1 MENVKE
7 RFLRYIKIDTQ
18 SEEGIDRFPSTEKQ
32 LDLARLL
39 KKELSEMGASDV
51 TLDENGYL
59 FATIPATSDKKV
71 PTVGFISHMDTAPAY
86 SGKGVSPKFAPD
98 YNGGELVL
106 DEEKGI
112 TMSPATFPSLLHYE
126 GKELIYTDGSTLLG
140 ADDKAG
146 VAEIMTFAEYL
157 LTHSE
162 IEHGEINIGFTPDEE
177 VGRGA
182 DFFDVARFGADVAYT
197 VDGGELGEIE
207 YENFNAAAGLVTV
220 HGASIHPGSAKGKM
234 KNAIL
239 IGAEFESLLPAFDKP
254 MYTEGY
260 EGFFHLDKI
269 EGDVEN
275 CRMEYI
281 IRDHDAKKFD
291 EKCRLFARAGAWLNE
306 KYGEGTLEMT
316 VTESYRNMREMVE
329 PHMYLIDIAKK
340 AMLNCG
346 AEPKIVAIRGGT
358 DGARLSYMGLPCPNL
373 STGGENFHGKYEFI
387 CTQSMETMVDVLVDI
402 AKQFVEIKK

>member
-7 RFLRYIKIDTQ
+7 RFLRYIRIDTQ
-18 SEEGIDRFPSTEKQ
+18 SCDGVDSFPSTEKQ

-39 KKELSEMGASDV
+39 EKELLEMGASDV
-51 TLDENGYL
+51 SLDENGYL
-59 FATIPATSDKKV
+59 FATIPATSNKKTPV
-71 PTVGFISHMDTAPAY
+71 VGFISHMDTAPAY
-86 SGKGVSPKFAPD
+86 SGKGVNPQFAENYD
-98 YNGGELVL
+98 GGELVL
-106 DEEKGI
+106 DAQKGI
-112 TMSPATFPSLLHYE
+112 TMSPAMFPSLLHYV
-126 GKELIYTDGSTLLG
+126 GRELIYTDGSTLLG

-146 VAEIMTFAEYL
+146 VAEIMTFAQYL
-157 LTHSE
+157 LTHPE
-162 IEHGEINIGFTPDEE
+162 IEHGEIKIGFTPDEE

-207 YENFNAAAGLVTV
+207 YENFNAAAGLVAV

-260 EGFFHLDKI
+260 EGFFHLDRI

-281 IRDHDAKKFD
+281 IRDHDAKKFE
-291 EKCRLFARAGAWLNE
+291 EKCRLFERAGAWLNE
-306 KYGEGTLEMT
+306 KYGEGTVDVT
-316 VTESYRNMREMVE
+316 VTESYRNMREKVE

-340 AMLNCG
+340 AMTNCG

-387 CTQSMETMVDVLVDI
+387 CTQSMETMVDVLTDI
-402 AKQFVEIKK
+402 AKQFTEVKN

>member
-18 SEEGIDRFPSTEKQ
+18 SCDGVDSFPSTEKQ

-39 KKELSEMGASDV
+39 EKELCEMGASDV

-59 FATIPATSDKKV
+59 FATIPATSDKKTPV
-71 PTVGFISHMDTAPAY
+71 VGFISHMDTAPAY
-86 SGKGVSPKFAPD
+86 SGKGVNPQFAENYD
-98 YNGGELVL
+98 GGELVL
-106 DEEKGI
+106 DAQKGI
-112 TMSPATFPSLLHYE
+112 TMSPAMFPSLLHYV
-126 GKELIYTDGSTLLG
+126 GRELIYTDGSTLLG

-146 VAEIMTFAEYL
+146 VAEIMTFAQYL
-157 LTHSE
+157 LTHPE
-162 IEHGEINIGFTPDEE
+162 IEHGEIKIGFTPDEE

-207 YENFNAAAGLVTV
+207 YENFNAAAGLVAV

-260 EGFFHLDKI
+260 EGFFHLDRI

-281 IRDHDAKKFD
+281 IRDHDAKKFE
-291 EKCRLFARAGAWLNE
+291 EKCRLFERAGAWLNE
-306 KYGEGTLEMT
+306 KYGAGTVDVT
-316 VTESYRNMREMVE
+316 VTESYRNMREKVE

-340 AMLNCG
+340 AMTNCG

-387 CTQSMETMVDVLVDI
+387 CTQSMETMVDVLTDI
-402 AKQFVEIKK
+402 AKQFAEIER

>member
-7 RFLRYIKIDTQ
+7 RFLRYIRIDTQ
-18 SEEGIDRFPSTEKQ
+18 SCDGVDRFPSTEKQ
-32 LDLARLL
+32 LDLAKLL
-39 KKELSEMGASDV
+39 EKELREMGASDV

-59 FATIPATSDKKV
+59 FATIPATSDKKTPV
-71 PTVGFISHMDTAPAY
+71 VGFISHMDTAPAY
-86 SGKGVSPKFAPD
+86 SGKGVNPQFAENYD
-98 YNGGELVL
+98 GGELVL
-106 DEEKGI
+106 DAQRGI
-112 TMSPATFPSLLHYE
+112 TMSPAMFPSLLHYV

-146 VAEIMTFAEYL
+146 VAEIMTFAQYL
-157 LTHSE
+157 LTHPE
-162 IEHGEINIGFTPDEE
+162 IEHGEIKIGFTPDEE

-239 IGAEFESLLPAFDKP
+239 IGTEFESLLPAFDKP

-260 EGFFHLDKI
+260 EGFFHLDRI

-281 IRDHDAKKFD
+281 IRDHDAKKFE
-291 EKCRLFARAGAWLNE
+291 EKCRLFERAGAWLNE
-306 KYGEGTLEMT
+306 KYGEGTVDVT
-316 VTESYRNMREMVE
+316 VTESYRNMREKVE

-340 AMLNCG
+340 AMTNCG

-358 DGARLSYMGLPCPNL
+358 AGARLSYMGLPCPHL

-387 CTQSMETMVDVLVDI
+387 CTQSMETMVDVLTDI
-402 AKQFVEIKK
+402 AKQFTEVKN

>member
-18 SEEGIDRFPSTEKQ
+18 SCDGVEQFPSTEKQ

-39 KKELSEMGASDV
+39 EKELTEIGASNV
-51 TLDENGYL
+51 TLDKNGYL
-59 FATIPATSDKKV
+59 FATIPANTDRKV

-86 SGKGVSPKFAPD
+86 SGKGVNPQIASNYD
-98 YNGGELVL
+98 GGELVL
-106 DEEKGI
+106 NAETGLK
-112 TMSPATFPSLLHYE
+112 MSPAMFPSLSHYK
-126 GKELIYTDGSTLLG
+126 GKELIYTDGNTLLG

-146 VAEIMTFAEYL
+146 IAEIMTAAEYL
-157 LTHSE
+157 LTHPE
-162 IEHGEINIGFTPDEE
+162 IKHGEIKIGFTPDEE

-182 DFFDVARFGADVAYT
+182 DFFDVERFGAQVAYT

-207 YENFNAAAGLVTV
+207 YENFNAAAGLVIV

-239 IGAEFESLLPAFDKP
+239 IGAEFESLLPVFDKP

-260 EGFFHLDKI
+260 EGFFHLDRI

-281 IRDHDAKKFD
+281 IRDHDAVKFD
-291 EKCRLFARAGAWLNE
+291 EKCRLFERAGAWLNE
-306 KYGEGTLEMT
+306 KYGDGTVEVK

-329 PHMYLIDIAKK
+329 PHMYLIAIAKK
-340 AMLNCG
+340 AMTNCG

-387 CTQSMETMVDVLVDI
+387 CTQSMESMVKVLTDI
-402 AKQFVEIKK
+402 ARQFGEI

>member
-7 RFLRYIKIDTQ
+7 RFLRYIRIDTQ
-18 SEEGIDRFPSTEKQ
+18 SCDGVDRFPSTEKQ
-32 LDLARLL
+32 LDLAKLL
-39 KKELSEMGASDV
+39 EKELLEMGASDV
-51 TLDENGYL
+51 SLDENGYL
-59 FATIPATSDKKV
+59 FATIPATSNKKTPV
-71 PTVGFISHMDTAPAY
+71 VGFISHMDTAPAY
-86 SGKGVSPKFAPD
+86 SGKGVNPQFAENYD
-98 YNGGELVL
+98 GGELVL
-106 DEEKGI
+106 DAQKGI
-112 TMSPATFPSLLHYE
+112 TMSPAMFPSLLHYV
-126 GKELIYTDGSTLLG
+126 GRELIYTDGSTLLG

-146 VAEIMTFAEYL
+146 VAEIMTFAQYL
-157 LTHSE
+157 LTHPE
-162 IEHGEINIGFTPDEE
+162 IEHGEIKIGFTPDEE

-207 YENFNAAAGLVTV
+207 YENFNAAAGLVAV

-260 EGFFHLDKI
+260 EGFFHLDRI

-281 IRDHDAKKFD
+281 IRDHDAKKFE
-291 EKCRLFARAGAWLNE
+291 EKCRLFERAGAWLNE
-306 KYGEGTLEMT
+306 KYGEGTVDVT
-316 VTESYRNMREMVE
+316 VTESYRNMREKVE

-340 AMLNCG
+340 AMTNCG

-387 CTQSMETMVDVLVDI
+387 CTQSMETMVDVLTDI
-402 AKQFVEIKK
+402 AKQFTEVKN

>member
-7 RFLRYIKIDTQ
+7 RFLRYIRIDTQ
-18 SEEGIDRFPSTEKQ
+18 SCDGVDRFPSTEKQ
-32 LDLARLL
+32 LDLAKLL
-39 KKELSEMGASDV
+39 EKELLEMGASDV
-51 TLDENGYL
+51 SLDENGYL
-59 FATIPATSDKKV
+59 FATIPATSNKKTPV
-71 PTVGFISHMDTAPAY
+71 VGFISHMDTAPAY
-86 SGKGVSPKFAPD
+86 SGKGVNPQFAENYD
-98 YNGGELVL
+98 GGELVL
-106 DEEKGI
+106 DAQKGI
-112 TMSPATFPSLLHYE
+112 TMSPAMFPSLLHYV

-146 VAEIMTFAEYL
+146 VAEIMTFAQYL
-157 LTHSE
+157 LTHPE
-162 IEHGEINIGFTPDEE
+162 IEHGEIKIGFTPDEE

-207 YENFNAAAGLVTV
+207 YENFNAAAGLVAV

-260 EGFFHLDKI
+260 EGFFHLDRI

-281 IRDHDAKKFD
+281 IRDHDAKKFE
-291 EKCRLFARAGAWLNE
+291 EKCRLFERAGAWLNE
-306 KYGEGTLEMT
+306 KYGAGTVDVT
-316 VTESYRNMREMVE
+316 VTESYRNMREKVE

-340 AMLNCG
+340 AMTNCG

-387 CTQSMETMVDVLVDI
+387 CTQSMETMVDVLTDI
-402 AKQFVEIKK
+402 AKQFTEVKN

>member
-7 RFLRYIKIDTQ
+7 RFLRYIRIDTQ
-18 SEEGIDRFPSTEKQ
+18 SCDGVDRFPSTEKQ
-32 LDLARLL
+32 LDLAKLL
-39 KKELSEMGASDV
+39 EKELLEMGASDV
-51 TLDENGYL
+51 SLDENGYL
-59 FATIPATSDKKV
+59 FATIPATSNKKTPV
-71 PTVGFISHMDTAPAY
+71 VGFISHMDTAPAY
-86 SGKGVSPKFAPD
+86 SGKGVNPQFAENYD
-98 YNGGELVL
+98 GGELVL
-106 DEEKGI
+106 DAQKGI
-112 TMSPATFPSLLHYE
+112 TMSPAMFPSLLHYV

-146 VAEIMTFAEYL
+146 VAEIMTFAQYL
-157 LTHSE
+157 LTHPE
-162 IEHGEINIGFTPDEE
+162 IEHGEIKIGFTPDEE

-207 YENFNAAAGLVTV
+207 YENFNAAAGLVAV
-220 HGASIHPGSAKGKM
+220 HGASIHPGSAKSKM

-260 EGFFHLDKI
+260 EGFFHLDRI

-281 IRDHDAKKFD
+281 IRDHDAKKFE
-291 EKCRLFARAGAWLNE
+291 EKCRLFERAGAWLNE
-306 KYGEGTLEMT
+306 KYGAGTVDVT
-316 VTESYRNMREMVE
+316 VTESYRNMREKVE

-340 AMLNCG
+340 AMTNCG
-346 AEPKIVAIRGGT
+346 AEPRIVAIRGGT

-387 CTQSMETMVDVLVDI
+387 CTQSMETMVDVLTDI
-402 AKQFVEIKK
+402 AKQFTEVKN

>member
-7 RFLRYIKIDTQ
+7 RFLRYIRIDTQ
-18 SEEGIDRFPSTEKQ
+18 SCDGVDRFPSTEKQ
-32 LDLARLL
+32 LDLAKLL
-39 KKELSEMGASDV
+39 EKELLEMGASDV
-51 TLDENGYL
+51 SLDENGYL
-59 FATIPATSDKKV
+59 FATIPATSNKKTPV
-71 PTVGFISHMDTAPAY
+71 VGFISHMDTAPAY
-86 SGKGVSPKFAPD
+86 SGKGVNPQFAENYD
-98 YNGGELVL
+98 GGELVL
-106 DEEKGI
+106 DAQKGI
-112 TMSPATFPSLLHYE
+112 TMSPAMFPSLLHYV
-126 GKELIYTDGSTLLG
+126 GRELIYTDGSTLLG

-146 VAEIMTFAEYL
+146 VAEIMTFAQYL
-157 LTHSE
+157 LTHPE
-162 IEHGEINIGFTPDEE
+162 IEHGEIKIGFTPDEE

-207 YENFNAAAGLVTV
+207 YENFNAAAGLVAV

-260 EGFFHLDKI
+260 EGFFHLDRI

-281 IRDHDAKKFD
+281 IRDHDAKKFE
-291 EKCRLFARAGAWLNE
+291 EKCRLFERAGAWLNE
-306 KYGEGTLEMT
+306 KYGEGTVDVT
-316 VTESYRNMREMVE
+316 VTESYRNMREKVE

-340 AMLNCG
+340 AMTNCG
-346 AEPKIVAIRGGT
+346 VEPKIVAIRGGT

-387 CTQSMETMVDVLVDI
+387 CTQSMETMVDVLTDI
-402 AKQFVEIKK
+402 AKQFTEVKN

>member
-18 SEEGIDRFPSTEKQ
+18 SCDGVEQFPSTEKQ

-39 KKELSEMGASDV
+39 ESELCAMGASDV
-51 TLDENGYL
+51 TLDKNGYL
-59 FATIPATSDKKV
+59 FATIPSNIDREV

-86 SGKGVSPKFAPD
+86 SGKGVNPQIASD
-98 YNGGELVL
+98 YDGGELVL
-106 DEEKGI
+106 NAETGI
-112 TMSPATFPSLLHYE
+112 KMSPAMFPSLSHYK

-146 VAEIMTFAEYL
+146 VAEIMTMAEYL
-157 LTHSE
+157 LTHPE
-162 IEHGEINIGFTPDEE
+162 IKHGEIKIGFTPDEE

-182 DFFDVARFGADVAYT
+182 DFFDVERFGARVAYT

-239 IGAEFESLLPAFDKP
+239 IGAEFEALLPAFDKP

-260 EGFFHLDKI
+260 EGFFHLDRI

-281 IRDHDAKKFD
+281 IRDHDAVKFE
-291 EKCRLFARAGAWLNE
+291 EKCRIFKRAGDWLNE
-306 KYGEGTLEMT
+306 KYGEGTVEVK

-340 AMLNCG
+340 AMTNCG

-387 CTQSMETMVDVLVDI
+387 CTQSMETMVEVLTDI
-402 AKQFVEIKK
+402 AKQFTEIGR

>member
-18 SEEGIDRFPSTEKQ
+18 SCDGVEQFPSTDKQ
-32 LDLARLL
+32 FDLARLL
-39 KKELSEMGASDV
+39 EKELCEMGASDV

-59 FATIPATSDKKV
+59 FATIPSNTDREV

-86 SGKGVSPKFAPD
+86 SGKGVKAQFAENYD
-98 YNGGELVL
+98 GGELVL
-106 DEEKGI
+106 NADTGI
-112 TMSPATFPSLLHYE
+112 KMSPVMFPSLSHYK

-146 VAEIMTFAEYL
+146 IAEIMTTAEYL
-157 LTHSE
+157 LTHPE
-162 IEHGEINIGFTPDEE
+162 IEHGEIKIGFTPDEE

-182 DFFDVARFGADVAYT
+182 DFFDVERFGAQVAYT

-260 EGFFHLDKI
+260 EGFFHLDRI

-281 IRDHDAKKFD
+281 IRDHDAVKFD
-291 EKCRLFARAGAWLNE
+291 EKCRLFERAGKWLNE
-306 KYGEGTLEMT
+306 KYGEGTVEVK

-340 AMLNCG
+340 AMTNCG
-346 AEPKIVAIRGGT
+346 AQPKIVAIRGGT

-373 STGGENFHGKYEFI
+373 STGGENFHGKYEFV
-387 CTQSMETMVDVLVDI
+387 CVESMETMVKVLTDI
-402 AKQFVEIKK
+402 AEQFGEM

>member
-18 SEEGIDRFPSTEKQ
+18 SCDGVEQFPSTEKQ

-39 KKELSEMGASDV
+39 ESELCAMGASDV
-51 TLDENGYL
+51 TLDKNGYL
-59 FATIPATSDKKV
+59 FATIPSNIDREV

-86 SGKGVSPKFAPD
+86 SGKGVNPQIAPNYD
-98 YNGGELVL
+98 GGELVL
-106 DEEKGI
+106 NAETGI
-112 TMSPATFPSLLHYE
+112 KMSPAMFPSLSHYK

-146 VAEIMTFAEYL
+146 VAEIMTMAEYL
-157 LTHSE
+157 LTHPE
-162 IEHGEINIGFTPDEE
+162 IKHGEIKIGFTPDEE

-182 DFFDVARFGADVAYT
+182 DFFDVERFGARVAYT

-239 IGAEFESLLPAFDKP
+239 IGAEFEALLPAFDKP

-260 EGFFHLDKI
+260 EGFFHLDRI

-281 IRDHDAKKFD
+281 IRDHDAVKFD
-291 EKCRLFARAGAWLNE
+291 EKCRLFERAGEWLNE
-306 KYGEGTLEMT
+306 KYGEGTVDVS

-329 PHMYLIDIAKK
+329 PHMYLIDVAKK
-340 AMLNCG
+340 AMSNCG

-387 CTQSMETMVDVLVDI
+387 CTQSMETMVEVLTDI
-402 AKQFVEIKK
+402 AKQFTEIGR

>member
-18 SEEGIDRFPSTEKQ
+18 SCDGVDSFPSTEKQ

-39 KKELSEMGASDV
+39 EKELREMGASDV

-59 FATIPATSDKKV
+59 FATIPATSNKKTPV
-71 PTVGFISHMDTAPAY
+71 VGFISHMDTAPAY
-86 SGKGVSPKFAPD
+86 SGKGVNPQFVENYD
-98 YNGGELVL
+98 GGELVL
-106 DEEKGI
+106 DAQKGI
-112 TMSPATFPSLLHYE
+112 TMSPAMFPSLLHYV

-146 VAEIMTFAEYL
+146 VAEIMTFAQYL
-157 LTHSE
+157 LTHPE
-162 IEHGEINIGFTPDEE
+162 IEHGEIKIGFTPDEE

-207 YENFNAAAGLVTV
+207 YENFNAAAGLVAV

-260 EGFFHLDKI
+260 EGFFHLDRI

-281 IRDHDAKKFD
+281 IRDHDAKKFE
-291 EKCRLFARAGAWLNE
+291 EKCRLFERAGAWLNE
-306 KYGEGTLEMT
+306 KYGEGTVDVT
-316 VTESYRNMREMVE
+316 VTESYRNMREKIE

-340 AMLNCG
+340 AMTNCG

-387 CTQSMETMVDVLVDI
+387 CTQSMETMVDVLTDI
-402 AKQFVEIKK
+402 AKQFTEVKN

>member
-7 RFLRYIKIDTQ
+7 RFLRYIRIDTQ
-18 SEEGIDRFPSTEKQ
+18 SCDGVDRFPSTEKQ
-32 LDLARLL
+32 LDLAKLL
-39 KKELSEMGASDV
+39 EKELLEMGASDV

-59 FATIPATSDKKV
+59 FATIPATSNKKTPV
-71 PTVGFISHMDTAPAY
+71 VGFISHMDTAPAY
-86 SGKGVSPKFAPD
+86 SGKGVNPQFAENYD
-98 YNGGELVL
+98 GSELVL
-106 DEEKGI
+106 DAQKGI
-112 TMSPATFPSLLHYE
+112 TMSPAMFPSLLHYV

-146 VAEIMTFAEYL
+146 VAEIMTFAQNL
-157 LTHSE
+157 LTHPE
-162 IEHGEINIGFTPDEE
+162 IEHGEIKIGFTPDEE

-239 IGAEFESLLPAFDKP
+239 IGTEFESLLPAFDKP

-260 EGFFHLDKI
+260 EGFFHLDRI

-281 IRDHDAKKFD
+281 IRDHDAKKFE
-291 EKCRLFARAGAWLNE
+291 EKCRLFERAGEWLNE
-306 KYGEGTLEMT
+306 KYGEGAVDVT
-316 VTESYRNMREMVE
+316 VTESYRNMREKVE

-340 AMLNCG
+340 AMTNCG

-387 CTQSMETMVDVLVDI
+387 CTQSMETMVEVLTNI
-402 AKQFVEIKK
+402 AKQFAEIER

>member
-7 RFLRYIKIDTQ
+7 RFLRYIRIDTQ
-18 SEEGIDRFPSTEKQ
+18 SCDGVDRFPSTEKQ
-32 LDLARLL
+32 LDLAKLL
-39 KKELSEMGASDV
+39 EKELLEMGASDV
-51 TLDENGYL
+51 SLDENGYL
-59 FATIPATSDKKV
+59 FATIPATSNKKTPV
-71 PTVGFISHMDTAPAY
+71 VGFISHMDTAPAY
-86 SGKGVSPKFAPD
+86 SGKGVNPQFAENYD
-98 YNGGELVL
+98 GGELVL
-106 DEEKGI
+106 DAQKGI
-112 TMSPATFPSLLHYE
+112 TMSPAMFPSLLHYV
-126 GKELIYTDGSTLLG
+126 GRELIYTDGSTLLG

-146 VAEIMTFAEYL
+146 VAEIMTFAQYL
-157 LTHSE
+157 LTHPE
-162 IEHGEINIGFTPDEE
+162 IEHGEIKIGFTPDEE

-260 EGFFHLDKI
+260 EGFFHLDRI

-281 IRDHDAKKFD
+281 IRDHDAKKFE
-291 EKCRLFARAGAWLNE
+291 EKCRLFERAGAWLNE
-306 KYGEGTLEMT
+306 KYGEGTVDVT
-316 VTESYRNMREMVE
+316 VTESYRNMREKVE

-340 AMLNCG
+340 AMTNCG

-387 CTQSMETMVDVLVDI
+387 CTQSMETMVDVLTNI
-402 AKQFVEIKK
+402 AKQFTEVKN

>member
-18 SEEGIDRFPSTEKQ
+18 SCDGVEQFPSTEKQ

-39 KKELSEMGASDV
+39 ESELCTMGASDV
-51 TLDENGYL
+51 TLDKNGYL
-59 FATIPATSDKKV
+59 FATIPSNIDREV

-86 SGKGVSPKFAPD
+86 SGKGVNPQIASD
-98 YNGGELVL
+98 YDGGELVL
-106 DEEKGI
+106 NAETGI
-112 TMSPATFPSLLHYE
+112 KMSPAMFPSLSHYK

-146 VAEIMTFAEYL
+146 VAEIMTMAEYL
-157 LTHSE
+157 LTHPE
-162 IEHGEINIGFTPDEE
+162 IKHGEIKIGFTPDEE

-182 DFFDVARFGADVAYT
+182 DFFDVERFGAQVAYT

-239 IGAEFESLLPAFDKP
+239 IGAEFEALLPAFDKP

-260 EGFFHLDKI
+260 EGFFHLDRI

-281 IRDHDAKKFD
+281 IRDHDAVKFE
-291 EKCRLFARAGAWLNE
+291 EKCRIFKRAGDWLNE
-306 KYGEGTLEMT
+306 KYGEGTVDVT
-316 VTESYRNMREMVE
+316 VTESYRNMREKIE

-340 AMLNCG
+340 AMTNCG

-387 CTQSMETMVDVLVDI
+387 CTQSMETMVEVLTNI
-402 AKQFVEIKK
+402 AKQFTKIDR

>member
-7 RFLRYIKIDTQ
+7 RFLRYIRIDTQ
-18 SEEGIDRFPSTEKQ
+18 SCDGVDRFPSTEKQ
-32 LDLARLL
+32 LDLAKLL
-39 KKELSEMGASDV
+39 EKELREMGASDV

-59 FATIPATSDKKV
+59 FATIPATSDKKTPV
-71 PTVGFISHMDTAPAY
+71 VGFISHMDTAPAY
-86 SGKGVSPKFAPD
+86 SGKGVNPQFAENYD
-98 YNGGELVL
+98 GGELVL
-106 DEEKGI
+106 DAQKGI
-112 TMSPATFPSLLHYE
+112 TMSPAMFPSLLHYV

-146 VAEIMTFAEYL
+146 VAEIMTFAQYL
-157 LTHSE
+157 LTHPE
-162 IEHGEINIGFTPDEE
+162 IEHGEIKIGFTPDEE

-260 EGFFHLDKI
+260 EGFFHLDRI

-281 IRDHDAKKFD
+281 IRDHDAKKFE
-291 EKCRLFARAGAWLNE
+291 EKCRLFERAGAWLNE
-306 KYGEGTLEMT
+306 KYGEGTVDVT
-316 VTESYRNMREMVE
+316 VTESYRNMREKVE

-340 AMLNCG
+340 AMTNCG

-387 CTQSMETMVDVLVDI
+387 CAQSMETMVDVLTDI
-402 AKQFVEIKK
+402 AKQFTEVKN

>member
-18 SEEGIDRFPSTEKQ
+18 SQEGVDRFPSTEKQ
-32 LDLARLL
+32 FDLARLL
-39 KKELSEMGASDV
+39 EKELIQMGACDV
-51 TLDENGYL
+51 ALDENGYL

-106 DEEKGI
+106 DAEKGI
-112 TMSPATFPSLLHYE
+112 TMSPVIFPSLLNYT

-146 VAEIMTFAEYL
+146 IAEIMTFAEYL

-162 IEHGEINIGFTPDEE
+162 IEHGEIKIGFTPDEE

-220 HGASIHPGSAKGKM
+220 HGSSIHPGSAKGKM

-260 EGFFHLDKI
+260 EGFFHLDRI
-269 EGDVEN
+269 EGDVES

-281 IRDHDAKKFD
+281 IRDHDFEKFD
-291 EKCRLFARAGAWLNE
+291 EKCKLFERAGEWLNE
-306 KYGEGTLEMT
+306 KYGDGTVE
-316 VTESYRNMREMVE
+316 VKVSESYRNMREMVE

-340 AMLNCG
+340 AMSNCG
-346 AEPKIVAIRGGT
+346 ADPKIAAIRGGT

-373 STGGENFHGKYEFI
+373 STGGENFHGKYEYI

-402 AKQFVEIKK
+402 VKQFVEIQK

>member
-18 SEEGIDRFPSTEKQ
+18 SCDGVDSFPSTEKQ

-39 KKELSEMGASDV
+39 EKELLEMGASDV
-51 TLDENGYL
+51 SLDENGYL
-59 FATIPATSDKKV
+59 FATIPATSNKKTPV
-71 PTVGFISHMDTAPAY
+71 VGFISHMDTAPAY
-86 SGKGVSPKFAPD
+86 SGKGVNPQFAENYD
-98 YNGGELVL
+98 GGELVL
-106 DEEKGI
+106 DAQKGI
-112 TMSPATFPSLLHYE
+112 TMSPAMFPSLLHYV

-146 VAEIMTFAEYL
+146 VAEIMTFAQYL
-157 LTHSE
+157 LTHPE
-162 IEHGEINIGFTPDEE
+162 IEHGEIKIGFTPDEE

-207 YENFNAAAGLVTV
+207 YENFNAAAGLVAV

-260 EGFFHLDKI
+260 EGFFHLDRI

-281 IRDHDAKKFD
+281 IRDHDAKKFE
-291 EKCRLFARAGAWLNE
+291 EKCRLFERAGAWLNE
-306 KYGEGTLEMT
+306 KYGEGTVDVT
-316 VTESYRNMREMVE
+316 VTESYRNMREKVE

-340 AMLNCG
+340 AMTNCG

-387 CTQSMETMVDVLVDI
+387 CTQSMETMVDVLTDI
-402 AKQFVEIKK
+402 AKQFTEVKN

>member
-7 RFLRYIKIDTQ
+7 RFLRYIRIDTQ
-18 SEEGIDRFPSTEKQ
+18 SCDGVDSFPSTEKQ

-39 KKELSEMGASDV
+39 EKELREMGASDV

-59 FATIPATSDKKV
+59 FATIPATSNKKTPV
-71 PTVGFISHMDTAPAY
+71 VGFISHMDTAPAY
-86 SGKGVSPKFAPD
+86 SGKGVNPQFAENYD
-98 YNGGELVL
+98 GGELVL
-106 DEEKGI
+106 DAQKGI
-112 TMSPATFPSLLHYE
+112 TMSPAMFPSLLHYV
-126 GKELIYTDGSTLLG
+126 GRELIYTDGSTLLG

-146 VAEIMTFAEYL
+146 VAEIMTFAQYL
-157 LTHSE
+157 LTHPD
-162 IEHGEINIGFTPDEE
+162 IEHGEIKIGFTPDEE

-239 IGAEFESLLPAFDKP
+239 IGTEFESLLPAFDKP

-260 EGFFHLDKI
+260 EGFFHLDRI

-281 IRDHDAKKFD
+281 IRDHDAKKF
-291 EKCRLFARAGAWLNE
+291 EGKCRLFERAGAWLNE
-306 KYGEGTLEMT
+306 KYGAGTVDVA
-316 VTESYRNMREMVE
+316 VTESYRNMREKVE

-340 AMLNCG
+340 AMTNCG

-387 CTQSMETMVDVLVDI
+387 CTQSMETMVDVLTDI
-402 AKQFVEIKK
+402 AKQFTEIER

>member
-7 RFLRYIKIDTQ
+7 RFLRYIRIDTQ
-18 SEEGIDRFPSTEKQ
+18 SCDGVDSFPSTEKQ

-39 KKELSEMGASDV
+39 EKELLEMGASDV

-59 FATIPATSDKKV
+59 FATIPATSNKKTPV
-71 PTVGFISHMDTAPAY
+71 VGFISHMDTAPAY
-86 SGKGVSPKFAPD
+86 SGKGVNPQFAENYD
-98 YNGGELVL
+98 GSELVL
-106 DEEKGI
+106 DAQKGI
-112 TMSPATFPSLLHYE
+112 TMSPAMFPSLLHYV

-146 VAEIMTFAEYL
+146 VAEIMTFAQYL
-157 LTHSE
+157 LTHPE
-162 IEHGEINIGFTPDEE
+162 IEHGEIKIGFTPDEE

-239 IGAEFESLLPAFDKP
+239 IGTEFESLLPAFDKP

-260 EGFFHLDKI
+260 EGFFHLDRI

-281 IRDHDAKKFD
+281 IRDHDAQKFD
-291 EKCRLFARAGAWLNE
+291 EKCKLFERAGAWLNE
-306 KYGEGTLEMT
+306 KYGEGTVDVT
-316 VTESYRNMREMVE
+316 VTESYRNMREKVE

-340 AMLNCG
+340 AMTNCG

-387 CTQSMETMVDVLVDI
+387 CTQSMETMVDVLTDI
-402 AKQFVEIKK
+402 AKQFTEVKN

>member
-18 SEEGIDRFPSTEKQ
+18 SCDGVDSFPSTEKQ

-39 KKELSEMGASDV
+39 EKELYEMGASDV

-59 FATIPATSDKKV
+59 FATIPATSNKKTPV
-71 PTVGFISHMDTAPAY
+71 VGFISHMDTAPAY
-86 SGKGVSPKFAPD
+86 SGKGVNPQFVENYD
-98 YNGGELVL
+98 GGELVL
-106 DEEKGI
+106 DAQKGI
-112 TMSPATFPSLLHYE
+112 TMSPAMFPSLLHYV

-146 VAEIMTFAEYL
+146 VAEIMTFAQYL
-157 LTHSE
+157 LTHPE
-162 IEHGEINIGFTPDEE
+162 IEHGEIKIGFTPDEE

-207 YENFNAAAGLVTV
+207 YENFNAAAGLVAV

-260 EGFFHLDKI
+260 EGFFHLDRI

-281 IRDHDAKKFD
+281 IRDHDAKKFE
-291 EKCRLFARAGAWLNE
+291 EKCRLFERAGAWLNE
-306 KYGEGTLEMT
+306 KYGAGTVDVT
-316 VTESYRNMREMVE
+316 VTESYRNMREKVE

-340 AMLNCG
+340 AMTNCG

-387 CTQSMETMVDVLVDI
+387 CTQSMETMVDVLTDI
-402 AKQFVEIKK
+402 AKQFTEVKN

>member
-18 SEEGIDRFPSTEKQ
+18 SCDGVDSFPSTEKQ

-39 KKELSEMGASDV
+39 EKELREMGASDV

-59 FATIPATSDKKV
+59 FATIPATSNKKTPV
-71 PTVGFISHMDTAPAY
+71 VGFISHMDTAPAY
-86 SGKGVSPKFAPD
+86 SGKGVNPQFAENYD
-98 YNGGELVL
+98 GGELVL
-106 DEEKGI
+106 DAQKGI
-112 TMSPATFPSLLHYE
+112 TMSPAMFPSLLHYV

-140 ADDKAG
+140 ADNKAG
-146 VAEIMTFAEYL
+146 VAEIMTFAQYL
-157 LTHSE
+157 LTHPE
-162 IEHGEINIGFTPDEE
+162 IEHGEIKIGFTPDEE

-207 YENFNAAAGLVTV
+207 YENFNAAAGLVAV

-260 EGFFHLDKI
+260 EGFFHLDRI

-281 IRDHDAKKFD
+281 IRDHDAKKFE
-291 EKCRLFARAGAWLNE
+291 EKCRLFERAGAWLNE
-306 KYGEGTLEMT
+306 KYGEGTVDVT
-316 VTESYRNMREMVE
+316 VTESYRNMREKVE

-340 AMLNCG
+340 AMTNCG

-387 CTQSMETMVDVLVDI
+387 CTQSMETMVDVLTDI
-402 AKQFVEIKK
+402 AKQFTEVKN

>member
-1 MENVKE
+1 MSNVKE
-7 RFLRYIKIDTQ
+7 KFLRYIAIDTQ
-18 SEEGIDRFPSTEKQ
+18 SKDGADRFPSTEKQ

-39 KKELSEMGASDV
+39 EAELCAMGASDV
-51 TLDENGYL
+51 TLDSNGYL
-59 FATIPATSDKKV
+59 FATIPATSGKKT

-86 SGKGVSPKFAPD
+86 SGKGVKPQFAENYD
-98 YNGGELVL
+98 GGELIMNAETGL
-106 DEEKGI
+106 K
-112 TMSPATFPSLLHYE
+112 MSPELFPSLSRYK
-126 GKELIYTDGSTLLG
+126 GKSLIYTDGSTLLG

-146 VAEIMTFAEYL
+146 IAEIMTFAEHL
-157 LTHSE
+157 LAHPE
-162 IEHGEINIGFTPDEE
+162 IEHGEIKIGFTPDEE

-207 YENFNAAAGLVTV
+207 YENFNAAGAAVEIC
-220 HGASIHPGSAKGKM
+220 GASIHPGSAKGKM

-239 IGAEFESLLPAFDKP
+239 IGMELEALLPAFDKP

-260 EGFFHLDKI
+260 EGFFHLDAI
-269 EGDVEN
+269 RGDVEN

-291 EKCRLFARAGAWLNE
+291 EKCRLFERAGAWLNE
-306 KYGEGTLEMT
+306 KYGEGTVEIQLS
-316 VTESYRNMREMVE
+316 ESYRNMKEKIE

-340 AMLNCG
+340 AMTNQG
-346 AEPKIVAIRGGT
+346 AVPKVVAIRGGT

-373 STGGENFHGKYEFI
+373 STGGENFHGKYEFV
-387 CTQSMETMVDVLVDI
+387 CVESMETMVNVLTDI
-402 AKQFVEIKK
+402 ARQFEQM

>member
-7 RFLRYIKIDTQ
+7 RFLRYIRIDTQ
-18 SEEGIDRFPSTEKQ
+18 SCDGVDRFPSTEKQ
-32 LDLARLL
+32 LDLAKLL
-39 KKELSEMGASDV
+39 EKELREMGASDV

-59 FATIPATSDKKV
+59 FATIPATSDKKTPV
-71 PTVGFISHMDTAPAY
+71 VGFISHMDTAPAY
-86 SGKGVSPKFAPD
+86 SGKGVNPQFAEYYD
-98 YNGGELVL
+98 GGGLVL
-106 DEEKGI
+106 DAQKGI
-112 TMSPATFPSLLHYE
+112 TMSPAMFPSLLHYV

-146 VAEIMTFAEYL
+146 VAEIMTFAQYL
-157 LTHSE
+157 LTHPE
-162 IEHGEINIGFTPDEE
+162 IEHGEIKIGFTPDEE

-239 IGAEFESLLPAFDKP
+239 IGTEFESLLPAFDKP

-260 EGFFHLDKI
+260 EGFFHLDRI

-281 IRDHDAKKFD
+281 IRDHDAKKFE
-291 EKCRLFARAGAWLNE
+291 EKCRLFERAGAWLNE
-306 KYGEGTLEMT
+306 KYGEGTVDVT
-316 VTESYRNMREMVE
+316 VTESYRNMREKVE

-340 AMLNCG
+340 AMTNCG

-387 CTQSMETMVDVLVDI
+387 CTQSMETMVDVLTDI
-402 AKQFVEIKK
+402 AKQFTEVKN

>member
-7 RFLRYIKIDTQ
+7 RFLRYIRIDTQ
-18 SEEGIDRFPSTEKQ
+18 SCDGVDSFPSTEKQ

-39 KKELSEMGASDV
+39 EKELLEMGASDV
-51 TLDENGYL
+51 RLDKNGYL
-59 FATIPATSDKKV
+59 FATIPATSNKKTPV
-71 PTVGFISHMDTAPAY
+71 VGFISHMDTAPAY
-86 SGKGVSPKFAPD
+86 SGKGVNPQFAENYD
-98 YNGGELVL
+98 GGELVL
-106 DEEKGI
+106 DAQKGI
-112 TMSPATFPSLLHYE
+112 TMSPAMFPSLLHYV
-126 GKELIYTDGSTLLG
+126 GRELIYTDGSTLLG

-146 VAEIMTFAEYL
+146 VAEIMTFAQYL
-157 LTHSE
+157 LTHPE
-162 IEHGEINIGFTPDEE
+162 IEHGEIKIGFTPDEE

-207 YENFNAAAGLVTV
+207 YENFNAAAGLVAV

-260 EGFFHLDKI
+260 EGFFHLDRI

-281 IRDHDAKKFD
+281 IRDHDAKKFE
-291 EKCRLFARAGAWLNE
+291 EKCRLFERAGAWLNE
-306 KYGEGTLEMT
+306 KYGEGTVDVT
-316 VTESYRNMREMVE
+316 VTESYRNMREKVE

-340 AMLNCG
+340 AMTNCG
-346 AEPKIVAIRGGT
+346 VEPKIVAIRGGT

-387 CTQSMETMVDVLVDI
+387 CTQSMETMVDVLTDI
-402 AKQFVEIKK
+402 AKQFTEVKN

>member
-1 MENVKE
+1 MENVKN
-7 RFLRYIKIDTQ
+7 RFLRYVKIDTQ
-18 SEEGIDRFPSTEKQ
+18 SQDGVDRFPSTEKQ

-39 KKELSEMGASDV
+39 EKELRDMGASDV

-59 FATIPATSDKKV
+59 FATIPATSDEKT

-86 SGKGVSPKFAPD
+86 SGKGVNPKFAESYD
-98 YNGGELVL
+98 GGELVL
-106 DEEKGI
+106 DAEKGI
-112 TMSPATFPSLLHYE
+112 TMSPAMFPSLSHYV

-157 LTHSE
+157 LTHPE
-162 IEHGEINIGFTPDEE
+162 IEHGKIKIGFTPDEE

-182 DFFDVARFGADVAYT
+182 DFFDVERFGADVAYT

-260 EGFFHLDKI
+260 EGFFHLDRI

-281 IRDHDAKKFD
+281 IRDHDAAKFD
-291 EKCRLFARAGAWLNE
+291 EKCRLFERAGAWLNE
-306 KYGEGTLEMT
+306 KYGEGTVDVT
-316 VTESYRNMREMVE
+316 VTENYRNMREMVE
-329 PHMYLIDIAKK
+329 PHIYLIDVAKK
-340 AMLNCG
+340 AMTSCG

-387 CTQSMETMVDVLVDI
+387 CTQSMETMVNVLVDI
-402 AKQFVEIKK
+402 AKQFNNILK

>member
-7 RFLRYIKIDTQ
+7 RFLRYIRIDTQ
-18 SEEGIDRFPSTEKQ
+18 SCDGVDRFPSTEKQ
-32 LDLARLL
+32 LDLAKLL
-39 KKELSEMGASDV
+39 EKELLEMGASDV

-59 FATIPATSDKKV
+59 FATIPATSNKKTPV
-71 PTVGFISHMDTAPAY
+71 VGFISHMDTAPAY
-86 SGKGVSPKFAPD
+86 SGKGVNPQFAENYD
-98 YNGGELVL
+98 GSELVL
-106 DEEKGI
+106 DAQKGI
-112 TMSPATFPSLLHYE
+112 TMSPAMFPSLLHYV

-146 VAEIMTFAEYL
+146 VAEIMTFAQYL
-157 LTHSE
+157 LTHPE
-162 IEHGEINIGFTPDEE
+162 IEHGEIKIGFTPDEE

-239 IGAEFESLLPAFDKP
+239 IGTEFESLLPAFDKP

-260 EGFFHLDKI
+260 EGFFHLDRI

-281 IRDHDAKKFD
+281 IRDHDAQKFD
-291 EKCRLFARAGAWLNE
+291 EKCKLFERAGAWLNE
-306 KYGEGTLEMT
+306 KYGEGAVDVT
-316 VTESYRNMREMVE
+316 VTESYRNMREKVE

-340 AMLNCG
+340 AMTNCG

-387 CTQSMETMVDVLVDI
+387 CTQSMETMVEVLTNI
-402 AKQFVEIKK
+402 AKQFAEIER